1 MTHSNQGAVGH
12 NNPTLGIHSV
22 ANLKSGY
29 FNGIYQPDESI
40 HDHGFRKFIR
50 QSIHHMRFFG
60 MATENSDNILF
71 RIDPTRNMQR
81 YYRVTIQPNLFGGH
95 SIIREWGRIDL
106 YENEKTARLAL
117 DRTLRSKQNRGYKP
131 TFGNT

>member
-1 MTHSNQGAVGH
+1 
-12 NNPTLGIHSV
+12 
-22 ANLKSGY
+22 
-29 FNGIYQPDESI
+29 
-40 HDHGFRKFIR
+40 
-50 QSIHHMRFFG
+50 